1 MNINVE
7 HQPNCRA
14 VAHIRVPGEEVAKQ
28 RQSIT
33 AYFARNV
40 RLPGFR
46 PGKAPAAA
54 VQKKFGQDIHEELE
68 KQLVSDGLRQA
79 VKNEGLDVLNVL
91 AVKDKRIHET
101 DQSFSFTVEMSLV
114 PKFELPDYTGIPVKL
129 PRIEVT
135 DADVEHDL
143 LHLRERYASF
153 ADVDRPAQHGDAV
166 ILGYT
171 GSLDGQPLTEVMPEA
186 PDHLK
191 GIEENWFLLDL
202 ENEDDFLPGFY
213 AGLKGIRKGEERT
226 LKITLAED
234 FAFEAL
240 RGKTVELAVTCK
252 GHKEKA
258 VPALDAEFLKK
269 LGGEEMTEETLRG
282 EIREAVRRRR
292 EQARENAKANQVVA
306 YIFEKV
312 EFDLPQEI
320 VNREAQRRTNDIA
333 QRALQNGMPQEELIK
348 HQDEIVGSA
357 TQQARQDLKARFIL
371 EQVAQKEGLGVSDQQ
386 LTYALANMAA
396 RQQKPVK
403 KFMAEAQKNG
413 LVERVREDLLLDN
426 ALQFLKDKAQVE
438 ETEPEPEHCDEHSPA
453 SAKASAE

>member
-28 RQSIT
+28 RQTIT
-33 AYFARNV
+33 SHFARNV

-54 VQKKFGQDIHEELE
+54 VQKKYGPDINEELE

-79 VKNEGLDVLNVL
+79 VKNEGLEVLNVL
-91 AVKDKRIHET
+91 AVKDKRIHDT

-114 PKFELPDYTGIPVKL
+114 PKFELPEYKGIPVKL

-153 ADVDRPAQHGDAV
+153 ADIDRPAQNGDAV
-166 ILGYT
+166 VLGYT
-171 GSLDGQPLTEVMPEA
+171 GSLDGQPLEEVMPEA

-191 GIEENWFLLDL
+191 KIEENWFLLDT
-202 ENEDDFLPGFY
+202 EDDLLPGFY
-213 AGLKGIRKGEERT
+213 AGLQGIQKGEERT
-226 LKITLAED
+226 VKIDLPED
-234 FAFEAL
+234 FAYEPL
-240 RGKTVELAVTCK
+240 RGKTIELAVTCK
-252 GHKEKA
+252 GLKEKSM
-258 VPALDAEFLKK
+258 PALDAEFLKQ
-269 LGGEEMTEETLRG
+269 LGGEEMTEETLRA
-282 EIREAVRRRR
+282 EIKEAARRRR
-292 EQARENAKANQVVA
+292 EQSRESAKANQV
-306 YIFEKV
+306 ILHISEKV

-333 QRALQNGMPQEELIK
+333 QRAMQSGMAQEELIK
-348 HQDEIVGSA
+348 HQEEIVGNA
-357 TQQARQDLKARFIL
+357 TQQARQSVKVSFIL
-371 EQVAQKEGLGVSDQQ
+371 EQVAQREGLGVSDQQ
-386 LTYALANMAA
+386 LTYALANMAS

-403 KFMAEAQKNG
+403 KFMADAQKSG
-413 LVERVREDLLLDN
+413 LVDRLREDLLLEN
-426 ALQFLKDKAQVE
+426 ALQFLKDNAQVE
-438 ETEPEPEHCDEHSPA
+438 ETDPEPEYCDQHPQPVAAA
-453 SAKASAE
+453 SAD

>member
-33 AYFARNV
+33 NYFARNV

-54 VQKKFGQDIHEELE
+54 VQKRFGPDINEELE
-68 KQLVSDGLRQA
+68 KRLISDGLRQA
-79 VKNEGLDVLNVL
+79 VSNEGLEVLNVL
-91 AVKDKRIHET
+91 AVKDKRIHDT
-101 DQSFSFTVEMSLV
+101 DQSFTFSVEMSLA
-114 PKFELPDYTGIPVKL
+114 PKFELPEYKGIPVKL

-153 ADVDRPAQHGDAV
+153 ADVERPAQNGDAV
-166 ILGYT
+166 VLGYT
-171 GSLDGQPLTEVMPEA
+171 ATVEGQPVAEAFPEA

-191 GIEENWFLLDL
+191 QIEENWFLLDD
-202 ENEDDFLPGFY
+202 EEDFLPGFY
-213 AGLKGIRKGEERT
+213 AGLRGISKDEERS
-226 LKITLAED
+226 IPVTLAED
-234 FAFEAL
+234 FAYEPL
-240 RGKTVELAVTCK
+240 RGKTLQLAVKCK
-252 GHKEKA
+252 GLKEKS
-258 VPALDAEFLKK
+258 VPALDGEFLKK

-292 EQARENAKANQVVA
+292 EQAREASKGNQVIA
-306 YIFEKV
+306 HIFEKV

-320 VNREAQRRTNDIA
+320 VNREAQRRTNDMA
-333 QRALQNGMPQEELIK
+333 QRAIQSGMPQEELLK
-348 HQDEIVGSA
+348 HQDEIVGNA
-357 TQQARQDLKARFIL
+357 TQQARQSVKVSFIL
-371 EQVAQKEGLGVSDQQ
+371 EQVARKEGLTVNDQQ
-386 LTYALANMAA
+386 LMYALANLAA

-403 KFMAEAQKNG
+403 KFVAEAQKNG
-413 LVERVREDLLLDN
+413 LVDRLREDLLLEN
-426 ALQFLKDKAQVE
+426 ALQFLKDAAQVE
-438 ETEPEPEHCDEHSPA
+438 ETDPEPEHCDQHPQPA
-453 SAKASAE
+453 AA